1 MSDDE
6 NLGERNQALKDKS
19 KGATK
24 GAGEPP
30 YSGPKSPIASV
41 KKSRVRTLALW

>member
-1 MSDDE
+1 MSGDE
-6 NLGERNQALKDKS
+6 NLGERKESLKDES

-24 GAGEPP
+24 GAGKPP
-30 YSGPKSPIASV
+30 YNGPKSPIASV